1 MSDYD
6 DKLRRPPTPAELEAR
21 LSPTSH
27 IEDAVVVEEVVETT
41 PKPMKKPK
49 GLEDDEED
57 YPPLPPKE
65 KPPNPMKF
73 DAKKTPLRL
82 LPIIPLYCI
91 AKVFGFGARKY
102 AANSWRSK
110 EHEAVSWMR
119 TFDSILNHL
128 LLWAGGQDLDPQS
141 GMPHLWHAGT
151 QLMILIEQVE
161 TKSGQ
166 DDRHH
171 NEPEHLEGLRGED

>member
-1 MSDYD
+1 MRDYN
-6 DKLRRPPTPAELEAR
+6 DKPRRPPTPEELEAR

-27 IEDAVVVEEVVETT
+27 IEDAVIVEEVVETA
-41 PKPMKKPK
+41 P
-49 GLEDDEED
+49 
-57 YPPLPPKE
+57 

-151 QLMILIEQVE
+151 QLMILINQVE

-166 DDRHH
+166 DDRYH

>member
-1 MSDYD
+1 MRDYN
-6 DKLRRPPTPAELEAR
+6 DKPRRPPAPEELEAR

-27 IEDAVVVEEVVETT
+27 IEDAVIVEEVVETA
-41 PKPMKKPK
+41 PK
-49 GLEDDEED
+49 LS
-57 YPPLPPKE
+57 

-110 EHEAVSWMR
+110 DHEAVSWMR
-119 TFDSILNHL
+119 TFDSILNHM

-141 GMPHLWHAGT
+141 GMSHLWHAGT
-151 QLMILIEQVE
+151 QLMILINQVE
-161 TKSGQ
+161 TKSGV
-166 DDRHH
+166 DDRFHD
-171 NEPEHLEGLRGED
+171 NPDHLRGLRGDDHPGNT